1 MKYLGGCFCK
11 SAPLR
16 NAAHRLSFNQG
27 GCNAS
32 LDCQR
37 AHHTDGDDIV
47 IGHQGG
53 GELRTRSDDLTKIVV
68 AVAAVVASAVYL
80 IIGQGKPKLC
90 ERLPVSQCAFA
101 PAADVLRR
109 VHIANVCM
117 THVYQ
122 IFYRLKRAHL
132 VVDGDGG
139 NVPCGEIV
147 VNGDIRN
154 GQPRKMRDVLVQH
167 FGRHNQ
173 HALRAGLVDGV
184 NLRIQIASAVQRLQ
198 QNVEAVFLCLFFHAF
213 RQQIADRLGIS
224 RVSVSRMLAAGKEMG
239 IVLIQV
245 ISPDNLAYSQ
255 LEQKLEQLFG
265 LKEAVV
271 VENSPLN
278 TKYDHATS
286 LGTKTIKLLETY
298 LHDGDI
304 VGVSMGQTLYT
315 VCHSSCV
322 DTEAIACTFV
332 PVIGGVSSGGNH
344 SVNVH
349 ANQIA
354 MGFAKLFKSEY
365 FEFFAP
371 AMFSD
376 KAIMEGFM
384 RERMMKRI
392 LQYYGDCCVKK
403 EHTHI

>member
-101 PAADVLRR
+101 PAADLLRR

-154 GQPRKMRDVLVQH
+154 GQP
-167 FGRHNQ
+167 
-173 HALRAGLVDGV
+173 
-184 NLRIQIASAVQRLQ
+184 
-198 QNVEAVFLCLFFHAF
+198 
-213 RQQIADRLGIS
+213 
-224 RVSVSRMLAAGKEMG
+224 
-239 IVLIQV
+239 
-245 ISPDNLAYSQ
+245 
-255 LEQKLEQLFG
+255 
-265 LKEAVV
+265 
-271 VENSPLN
+271 
-278 TKYDHATS
+278 
-286 LGTKTIKLLETY
+286 
-298 LHDGDI
+298 
-304 VGVSMGQTLYT
+304 
-315 VCHSSCV
+315 
-322 DTEAIACTFV
+322 
-332 PVIGGVSSGGNH
+332 
-344 SVNVH
+344 
-349 ANQIA
+349 
-354 MGFAKLFKSEY
+354 
-365 FEFFAP
+365 
-371 AMFSD
+371 
-376 KAIMEGFM
+376 
-384 RERMMKRI
+384 
-392 LQYYGDCCVKK
+392 
-403 EHTHI
+403 